1 MKKSI
6 KSALSD
12 SLKAESDSV
21 AERFKKADSVF
32 LNKETEK
39 NRDHTASEPPVEASR
54 KVVRDSF
61 TFPMEDVEQIH
72 DLISRCLGSALSTNK
87 SEIVRAG
94 LYALKNMT
102 DAELVEAVKV
112 LEKVKTGRP
121 SRKKS

>member
-39 NRDHTASEPPVEASR
+39 NSEHSASEPPLESSR

-61 TFPMEDVEQIH
+61 TFPLEDVE
-72 DLISRCLGSALSTNK
+72 LIRNLMSRCLGSALSTNK
-87 SEIVRAG
+87 SEIIRAG
-94 LYALKNMT
+94 LHALKNMT
-102 DAELVEAVKV
+102 DAQLVQAVGS

-121 SRKKS
+121 SRK

>member
-6 KSALSD
+6 KSALPD

-21 AERFKKADSVF
+21 AERSKKADSVF

-39 NRDHTASEPPVEASR
+39 NSDHTVSESPVEASR

-61 TFPMEDVEQIH
+61 TFPMEDAELIR
-72 DLISRCLGSALSTNK
+72 DLMSRCLGSALGTNK

-121 SRKKS
+121 SRKKT